1 MATSENIQKVNELSQ
16 SILSIDKSKIIR
28 TELGVESL
36 EELITPVLNELY
48 QKMAAIAKV
57 APHITDSILQGTIAE
72 LNNIIAHLNGLIG
85 FTNQDFVSQKASYV
99 TAIKTS
105 LESIK
110 TLWPHYYTAL
120 MEYYPKK
127 ETDNEAL
134 LEAASL
140 TENIRENYKLAED
153 ELKAFR
159 NILDETQAIKVAA
172 QNTAQQISIKE
183 AQNQFKSA
191 AKPTYIKIV
200 LAALGALAFFCWFFC
215 QAYEFL
221 NQAGELEDIWTW
233 KIAYHAGIRAVILGA
248 LFALLNFFLTLLKAY
263 LHILEVNQHKLRVA
277 NSAEGLVAA
286 AKTPEHQD
294 LILSRLVDAIVDFGE
309 SGLLKENP
317 PDKSPNSRV
326 SLDFSSKSQS

>member
-1 MATSENIQKVNELSQ
+1 MATLENIQKVNELSQ

-36 EELITPVLNELY
+36 EELITPVLDELY
-48 QKMAAIAKV
+48 QKMAAIVKV
-57 APHITDSILQGTIAE
+57 APYITDSILQATISE
-72 LNNIIAHLNGLIG
+72 LNNIIAHLNNLVG
-85 FTNQDFVSQKASYV
+85 FTNQEFVSQKAAYV
-99 TAIKTS
+99 TAINTS
-105 LESIK
+105 LENIK
-110 TLWPHYYTAL
+110 ALWPHYYTAL
-120 MEYYPKK
+120 MEYFPKK

-134 LEAASL
+134 LEAVSL
-140 TENIRENYKLAED
+140 TENIREKNKLAED

-159 NILDETQAIKVAA
+159 SILEETQAIKVAA

-183 AQNQFKSA
+183 AKIQFKSA
-191 AKPTYIKIV
+191 ARPTYIKIG
-200 LAALGALAFFCWFFC
+200 LATLGALVFFCWFFC

-221 NQAGELEDIWTW
+221 NQADGLKDIWTW
-233 KIAYHAGIRAVILGA
+233 KIAYHAGIRFLILGA

-294 LILSRLVDAIVDFGE
+294 LILSRLVSCE
-309 SGLLKENP
+309 PL
-317 PDKSPNSRV
+317 V
-326 SLDFSSKSQS
+326 SIGANKLYFSSNHLKLLRPCGW